1 MGSSKFA
8 RLKSV
13 ALLVKNDSRLGKANQ
28 KRICERLEHQD
39 WMPFDWVL
47 VREML
52 SEDSRWL
59 LDSEALDE

>member
-52 SEDSRWL
+52 SQDSRWL